1 VTDSKEAL
9 LRRLSAGTAA
19 GKGTP
24 TNAASTAVM
33 STGTMTDDTHTVTTT
48 IDDDLRHAL
57 ATAAA
62 VDPRSVRVVDASAGA
77 GELTLEIEG
86 AEL

>member
-1 VTDSKEAL
+1 VPSDE
-9 LRRLSAGTAA
+9 
-19 GKGTP
+19 P
-24 TNAASTAVM
+24 
-33 STGTMTDDTHTVTTT
+33 DTHTVTTA

-62 VDPRSVRVVDASAGA
+62 VDPRSVRVVGAAAGA

>member
-1 VTDSKEAL
+1 
-9 LRRLSAGTAA
+9 
-19 GKGTP
+19 
-24 TNAASTAVM
+24 M
-33 STGTMTDDTHTVTTT
+33 SDEPDTHTVTTE
-48 IDDDLRHAL
+48 IDDDLRRAL

-62 VDPRSVRVVDASAGA
+62 VDPRSVRVVGAAADA

>member
-1 VTDSKEAL
+1 
-9 LRRLSAGTAA
+9 
-19 GKGTP
+19 
-24 TNAASTAVM
+24 
-33 STGTMTDDTHTVTTT
+33 MTDDTHTVTTT
-48 IDDDLRHAL
+48 IDDDLRRAL

-62 VDPRSVRVVDASAGA
+62 VDPRSVRVVDADADA

>member
-1 VTDSKEAL
+1 
-9 LRRLSAGTAA
+9 
-19 GKGTP
+19 
-24 TNAASTAVM
+24 
-33 STGTMTDDTHTVTTT
+33 MTDTHTVTTD

-57 ATAAA
+57 ATAAGVRPA
-62 VDPRSVRVVDASAGA
+62 SVRVVGADAGG

>member
-1 VTDSKEAL
+1 MSK
-9 LRRLSAGTAA
+9 
-19 GKGTP
+19 P
-24 TNAASTAVM
+24 
-33 STGTMTDDTHTVTTT
+33 DTHTVTTPIT
-48 IDDDLRHAL
+48 DDLRRAL

-62 VDPRSVRVVDASAGA
+62 VDPRSVRVVGAAAGA

>member
-1 VTDSKEAL
+1 
-9 LRRLSAGTAA
+9 
-19 GKGTP
+19 
-24 TNAASTAVM
+24 
-33 STGTMTDDTHTVTTT
+33 MTDTRTVTTP

-57 ATAAA
+57 ATAAGVA
-62 VDPRSVRVVDASAGA
+62 PASVRVVGAAADA

>member
-1 VTDSKEAL
+1 
-9 LRRLSAGTAA
+9 
-19 GKGTP
+19 
-24 TNAASTAVM
+24 
-33 STGTMTDDTHTVTTT
+33 MTDTHTVTTT

-57 ATAAA
+57 ATAAGVA
-62 VDPRSVRVVDASAGA
+62 PDSVRVVDADAGA